1 MNRLNLWTFLIC
13 IILTFPSSVTGEG
26 TLVDCDIQTGPC
38 TKSLPGCQVTLDI
51 LPKPVKAMRDLTFV
65 LCLAG
70 KKPDAEPYIDLDMPA
85 MHMGRN
91 RVRLEPAGKDEYRG
105 KGVIV
110 RCASGK
116 RTWKATVTVPGSG
129 VVEFI
134 FDVVY

>member
-1 MNRLNLWTFLIC
+1 
-13 IILTFPSSVTGEG
+13 
-26 TLVDCDIQTGPC
+26 
-38 TKSLPGCQVTLDI
+38 LDI

-65 LCLAG
+65 LHLTG
-70 KKPDAEPYIDLDMPA
+70 KKPDANPYIDLDMPA

-91 RVRLEPAGKDEYRG
+91 RVRLEPAAKDGYRG

-129 VVEFI
+129 VVEFV